1 MPSERSQLHKTI
13 FSDSIYMKFKNRWN
27 QFMVVDVIKCL
38 PGLGGGDSLKW
49 KDYENVLCLILGG
62 WLQNCQNL
70 LNWTLNC
77 AFYSIKYAFYMLKS
91 NTGLNKHY

>member
-1 MPSERSQLHKTI
+1 MNLQKYYAKWKKPATQDYILY
-13 FSDSIYMKFKNRWN
+13 DSIYMKFKNRWN
-27 QFMVVDVIKCL
+27 QFMVVDVIKCW

-77 AFYSIKYAFYMLKS
+77 AFYSM
-91 NTGLNKHY
+91 

>member
-1 MPSERSQLHKTI
+1 MDESPKILCQVKEASYTKDYILY
-13 FSDSIYMKFKNRWN
+13 DSIYMKFKNRWN

-49 KDYENVLCLILGG
+49 NNYENVLCLILGG

-70 LNWTLNC
+70 LNWRLNC
-77 AFYSIKYAFYMLKS
+77 AFYSM
-91 NTGLNKHY
+91 